1 MNFVHWLLAR
11 MKEPSTYA
19 GLSGLALA
27 FGVSNELYAAAS
39 TALAGVAGL
48 VAVVLAD
55 RTEHSE

>member
-11 MKEPSTYA
+11 LKEPSTYA

-27 FGVSNELYAAAS
+27 FGVSTELYAAAS
-39 TALAGVAGL
+39 TAIAGIAGL
-48 VAVVLAD
+48 AAVVLAD